1 MGTKNI
7 IALVVHPLTSLVT
20 TMLFLLFAS
29 LQPTPEPMRYAII
42 MTAFIVCLAIVQA
55 FSLPQMLSLKASPTN
70 FGQVAA
76 LLGLTLAL
84 TAFAI
89 GGGTIWMTPEINLYL
104 AIVAGVVTF
113 VETVTRGLFM
123 LKVKRYGS
131 ERYAEVRIA
140 RILKGRMCNWN
151 ARIDA
156 LIKMATGRSIV
167 HDQHA
172 RHLAE
177 AARAAMNKESPA
189 LLC

>member
-7 IALVVHPLTSLVT
+7 IALVVHPLTSLST
-20 TMLFLLFAS
+20 TLLFLLFAS
-29 LQPTPEPMRYAII
+29 LQPVPEPMRYAMIV
-42 MTAFIVCLAIVQA
+42 TAFIVCLAVVQA

-89 GGGTIWMTPEINLYL
+89 GGGTIWVTPEINLYL
-104 AIVAGVVTF
+104 AIAAGVVTF
-113 VETVTRGLFM
+113 VETLTRGLFM
-123 LKVKRYGS
+123 LKVRRYGS
-131 ERYAEVRIA
+131 ERYAEMRIA
-140 RILKGRMCNWN
+140 RILRGRMCNWN
-151 ARIDA
+151 IRIDY
-156 LIKMATGRSIV
+156 LIDVAKGRSIV

-177 AARAAMNKESPA
+177 AARAAMTKERPA
-189 LLC
+189 LAC